1 MSAPLLPGLIRV
13 SSFTWGT
20 GKEMFTFFQNSL
32 LKKIDF
38 LSKLLR
44 PPGNSVIFKKL
55 VYYIKIIFP
64 REFLSR
70 RREESMEL
78 LQRVNNYIYNI
89 LYTYLFMIPKL
100 IFVLY
105 FMLYVSILYTYCVYI
120 ILLFIEELN
129 IIL

>member
-1 MSAPLLPGLIRV
+1 M
-13 SSFTWGT
+13 
-20 GKEMFTFFQNSL
+20 
-32 LKKIDF
+32 
-38 LSKLLR
+38 SKLLR

-78 LQRVNNYIYNI
+78 LQRVYNYNI

-129 IIL
+129 IILWILWYSLNVYLYFRNRTGKLTFKCPFCFYHVSLLLN